1 MDGHRLH
8 DTGIYRQTGETMTA
22 VGLLPLVSL
31 LLICLTIYRWR
42 PCAGNQSGALFAF
55 VSGSTLWGAVL
66 AAATEVLS
74 FFEAL
79 TFPCLLS
86 FWTAAA
92 IVSAV
97 LCIRVQRKYPVPPGK
112 PWPRYSL
119 GEKLLLAA
127 ILAITATIGAIAFI
141 APPNTW
147 DSMYYHMPRVL
158 YWMQN
163 RTVEF
168 YPTHFSSQNQLAP
181 GAEYIVMHLQLL
193 SGSDRLA
200 NFVQWY
206 AFIGCM
212 VASAFLCLRF
222 GLGRT
227 AALFSALFIAT
238 IPMGILEA
246 SSTYV
251 DYVLA
256 FWIMSF
262 ACFTLQPEEPGRADA
277 LSRFLPGLTLG
288 LAILTKATAYLYAL
302 PFVMLYAILQ
312 FRKRR
317 FAAATPLAVC
327 AALTLLLNA
336 SFYARCYELC
346 GNPLG
351 ITQPIVDSEKNING
365 SVVNETFAPKAILS
379 NLIRNT
385 ATHFHVT
392 PSVTVNLA
400 VENAVVQLH
409 EFLGMDVNDRRTTWS
424 TQMFRAPG
432 DANKRVLKDPG
443 ARRSY
448 RSDEGISNPLH
459 FLMIVLSLAM
469 ILGRKSLRE
478 RQGLLL
484 YALCCVAGFFLFCAY
499 LKWQPFHSRLHTP
512 FFVLSAP
519 FVAAALFNVKES
531 RWGMIGRALSMIVL
545 TGMAVPT
552 LLYSCERPLLGEHS
566 MLPKQ
571 RNERY
576 FWFPHRKEPFTNA
589 QQFLKDRKLSAVGF
603 VGADWEYPM
612 MVLLR
617 EDHPDVRFL
626 SVNVTDH
633 SKMKYELKRFRDF
646 RPDAIISLR
655 WSNKKKIESEIV
667 HKGRVFQLRSKEGHI
682 GVFLP
687 ANEPEQK

>member
-1 MDGHRLH
+1 
-8 DTGIYRQTGETMTA
+8 MTI

-31 LLICLTIYRWR
+31 LFTCLTMYRWR
-42 PCAGNQSGALFAF
+42 LAAGDPDSRLYAF
-55 VSGSTLWGAVL
+55 LGGSTLWGTLLVV
-66 AAATEVLS
+66 ATETLS
-74 FFEAL
+74 LFEGI
-79 TFPCLLS
+79 TFSSLLV
-86 FWTAAA
+86 FWTVAGIGSAALYVA
-92 IVSAV
+92 T
-97 LCIRVQRKYPVPPGK
+97 LRKCPPQ
-112 PWPRYSL
+112 PRQPGARFSF
-119 GEKLLLAA
+119 GQILLLIA
-127 ILAITATIGAIAFI
+127 ILAITATIGSIAFI
-141 APPNTW
+141 GPPNTW
-147 DSMYYHMPRVL
+147 DSMDYHMPRVL
-158 YWMQN
+158 YWIQN
-163 RTVEF
+163 QTVEF
-168 YPTHFSSQNQLAP
+168 YPTHFTSQNQLAP

-206 AFIGCM
+206 ALIGCM

-227 AALFSALFIAT
+227 AALCSALFIAT

-251 DYVLA
+251 DYVVT

-262 ACFTLQPEEPGRADA
+262 ACFTLRPEERDRADA
-277 LSRFLPGLTLG
+277 VSRLLPGLALG
-288 LAILTKATAYLYAL
+288 LAIFTKATAYLYAA
-302 PFVMLYAILQ
+302 PFVMWFAILEI
-312 FRKRR
+312 RRHR
-317 FAAATPLAVC
+317 FAAATPLVAC
-327 AALTLLLNA
+327 AALTLLINT
-336 SFYARCYELC
+336 SYYARCYKLC

-351 ITQPIVDSEKNING
+351 ITETIVDSEKKING

-379 NLIRNT
+379 NIIRNT
-385 ATHFHVT
+385 ATHFHIT

-400 VENAVVQLH
+400 VENAVIRLH
-409 EFLGMDVNDRRTTWS
+409 RFLGMDVNDRRTTWA

-432 DANKRVLKDPG
+432 DANKKVSKDPG
-443 ARRSY
+443 ARRNY
-448 RSDEGISNPLH
+448 RSDEGVSNPLH
-459 FLMIVLSLAM
+459 FLMIVLSLVM
-469 ILGRKSLRE
+469 IFARSNLRKRE
-478 RQGLLL
+478 GLLL
-484 YALCCVAGFFLFCAY
+484 YALCCLAGFFLFCGY
-499 LKWQPFHSRLHTP
+499 LKWQPFHSRLHMS

-519 FVAAALFNVKES
+519 FVAVALFDVKDS
-531 RWGMIGRALSMIVL
+531 RLGMFGRALSMIVL

-571 RNERY
+571 RNGRY

-589 QQFLKDRKLSAVGF
+589 QQFLKDRKLGAVGF

>member
-1 MDGHRLH
+1 
-8 DTGIYRQTGETMTA
+8 MTA

-31 LLICLTIYRWR
+31 LFICLTIFRWR
-42 PCAGNQSGALFAF
+42 SVGGNPGSWPYAF
-55 VSGSTLWGAVL
+55 LSGSTLWGTLLV
-66 AAATEVLS
+66 AATEIFS

-79 TFPCLLS
+79 TFPCLLV
-86 FWTAAA
+86 FWTLAG

-97 LCIRVQRKYPVPPGK
+97 LYVRVRREYPVPPGEL
-112 PWPRYSL
+112 WPRFSL
-119 GEKLLLAA
+119 GQKFLLAA

-147 DSMYYHMPRVL
+147 DSMYYHMPKVL
-158 YWMQN
+158 YWIQN
-163 RTVEF
+163 QTVEF
-168 YPTHFSSQNQLAP
+168 YPSHFPSQNQLAP
-181 GAEYIVMHLQLL
+181 GAEYIIMHLQLL

-206 AFIGCM
+206 ALIGCM
-212 VASAFLCLRF
+212 VASVFLCRRF

-227 AALFSALFIAT
+227 AALCSALFIAT

-277 LSRFLPGLTLG
+277 LSRLLPGLTLG
-288 LAILTKATAYLYAL
+288 LAIFTKATAYLYAL
-302 PFVMLYAILQ
+302 PFVMLYAIQ
-312 FRKRR
+312 EFRKRR

-327 AALTLLLNA
+327 AALALLLNA

-351 ITQPIVDSEKNING
+351 ITATIVDSEKKING
-365 SVVNETFAPKAILS
+365 SVVNETFTPKAILS

-392 PSVTVNLA
+392 PSVTVNRA
-400 VENAVVQLH
+400 VESAVIRLH
-409 EFLGMDVNDRRTTWS
+409 EFFGMDVNDRRTTWS

-432 DANKRVLKDPG
+432 DANNRVLKDPG

-478 RQGLLL
+478 KPGLLL
-484 YALCCVAGFFLFCAY
+484 YALCCVAGFLLFSAV

-519 FVAAALFNVKES
+519 FVAVALFHVKGS
-531 RWGMIGRALSMIVL
+531 RWGIIGRALIMILL
-545 TGMAVPT
+545 TGMAIPT

-576 FWFPHRKEPFTNA
+576 FWFPHRKEPYTQA
-589 QQFLKDRKLSAVGF
+589 QQFLKDRKLSAVGL
-603 VGADWEYPM
+603 VGADADWVYPM

-626 SVNVTDH
+626 EVNVTDH
-633 SKMKYELKRFRDF
+633 SKIKYELKRFRGF

-655 WSNKKKIESEIV
+655 RSNTKKIESEII
-667 HKGRVFQLRSKEGHI
+667 HNGRTFQLVSKEGHI

-687 ANEPEQK
+687 TNEQEQKGANP

>member
-1 MDGHRLH
+1 
-8 DTGIYRQTGETMTA
+8 MTA
-22 VGLLPLVSL
+22 VGLLPLISL
-31 LLICLTIYRWR
+31 LFFCLTIFRWR
-42 PCAGNQSGALFAF
+42 SAGGNPGSGQYAF
-55 VSGSTLWGAVL
+55 LSGSTLWCALLVI
-66 AAATEVLS
+66 ATETFS

-79 TFPCLLS
+79 TFPCLLV
-86 FWTAAA
+86 FWTSAG

-97 LCIRVQRKYPVPPGK
+97 LYIRVRREYPVPPGK
-112 PWPRYSL
+112 LWPRYSL
-119 GEKLLLAA
+119 GQKLLLAA

-147 DSMYYHMPRVL
+147 DSMYYHMPKVL
-158 YWMQN
+158 YWIQN
-163 RTVEF
+163 QTVEF

-206 AFIGCM
+206 ALIGCM
-212 VASAFLCLRF
+212 VASAFLCRRF
-222 GLGRT
+222 GLNRT
-227 AALFSALFIAT
+227 AALSSALFIAT

-251 DYVLA
+251 DYVLT
-256 FWIMSF
+256 FWIMGF

-277 LSRFLPGLTLG
+277 LSRLLPGLVLG
-288 LAILTKATAYLYAL
+288 LAILTKATAYVYAA
-302 PFVMLYAILQ
+302 PFVILYAILQ

-327 AALTLLLNA
+327 AALTLLMNA
-336 SFYARCYELC
+336 SFYARCYEMC

-351 ITQPIVDSEKNING
+351 ITETILDSEKNING
-365 SVVNETFAPKAILS
+365 SAVNETFAPKAILS

-392 PSVTVNLA
+392 PSLTVNLA
-400 VENAVVQLH
+400 VENAVVRLH
-409 EFLGMDVNDRRTTWS
+409 ELFGMDVNDRRTTWS

-432 DANKRVLKDPG
+432 DANKRVLKNPG
-443 ARRSY
+443 ERRNY
-448 RSDEGISNPLH
+448 RSDEGVSNPLH
-459 FLMIVLSLAM
+459 FLMIVLSTII
-469 ILGRKSLRE
+469 ILGRKSLRKRE
-478 RQGLLL
+478 ELLL
-484 YALCCVAGFFLFCAY
+484 YALCCVVGFFLFCGY
-499 LKWQPFHSRLHTP
+499 LKWQPFHSRLHMS

-519 FVAAALFNVKES
+519 FVAVALFNVKDS
-531 RWGMIGRALSMIVL
+531 HFGILGRALSMILL

-552 LLYSCERPLLGEHS
+552 LLFSCERPLFGEHS

-576 FWFPHRKEPFTNA
+576 FWFPHRKEPYTNA
-589 QQFLKDRKLSAVGF
+589 QQFLKDRKLSAVGL
-603 VGADWEYPM
+603 VGADADWVYPM
-612 MVLLR
+612 MALLR

-626 SVNVTDH
+626 DVNVTDH
-633 SKMKYELKRFRDF
+633 SKMKYDLKRFRDF

-655 WSNKKKIESEIV
+655 RSNKKKIESEIV
-667 HKGRVFQLRSKEGHI
+667 YKGRVFQLCSKEGHI

-687 ANEPEQK
+687 ANEQEEKGANP

>member
-1 MDGHRLH
+1 
-8 DTGIYRQTGETMTA
+8 MTA
-22 VGLLPLVSL
+22 AGLLPLVSL
-31 LLICLTIYRWR
+31 LLICLTIYRRR
-42 PCAGNQSGALFAF
+42 PCTGNQSGALFAF
-55 VSGSTLWGAVL
+55 MSGSTLWGAVL

-74 FFEAL
+74 FFGAL
-79 TFPCLLS
+79 TFSSLLS

-92 IVSAV
+92 IISAV
-97 LCIRVQRKYPVPPGK
+97 LWIRVRRKYPVPPGK
-112 PWPRYSL
+112 PEPRYSL
-119 GEKLLLAA
+119 GQKSLLAA
-127 ILAITATIGAIAFI
+127 IFAITATIGAIAFI
-141 APPNTW
+141 GPPNTW

-158 YWMQN
+158 YWIQN

-168 YPTHFSSQNQLAP
+168 YPTHFPSQNQLAP

-206 AFIGCM
+206 ALVGCM
-212 VASAFLCLRF
+212 VASAFLCARF

-227 AALFSALFIAT
+227 AALCSALFIAT

-251 DYVLA
+251 DYVLT

-262 ACFTLQPEEPGRADA
+262 ACFTARPEERSRADA
-277 LSRFLPGLTLG
+277 LSLLLPGLTLG
-288 LAILTKATAYLYAL
+288 LAVLTKATAYLYAAPFL
-302 PFVMLYAILQ
+302 VRFVMLEI
-312 FRKRR
+312 RR
-317 FAAATPLAVC
+317 RRLAAAYPLAAC

-336 SFYARCYELC
+336 PYYARCCKLC

-351 ITQPIVDSEKNING
+351 ITETIVDREKNING
-365 SVVNETFAPKAILS
+365 SVVNETCAPKAILS

-400 VENAVVQLH
+400 VEDAVTRLH
-409 EFLGMDVNDRRTTWS
+409 EFFRIDVNDRRTTWS
-424 TQMFRAPG
+424 TTMFRAPG
-432 DANKRVLKDPG
+432 NANKIVLKDPG

-478 RQGLLL
+478 KPGLLL
-484 YALCCVAGFFLFCAY
+484 YALCCVAGFLLFCAV

-519 FVAAALFNVKES
+519 FVAVALFNVKES
-531 RWGMIGRALSMIVL
+531 RRRMIGRALSLILL
-545 TGMAVPT
+545 TGMAVPI

-576 FWFPHRKEPFTNA
+576 FWFPHRKEPYTHA

-603 VGADWEYPM
+603 VGADADWEYPM
-612 MVLLR
+612 MVLLK

-626 SVNVTDH
+626 DVNVTDH
-633 SKMKYELKRFRDF
+633 SKIKYELKRFRDF

-655 WSNKKKIESEIV
+655 RSNTKKIESEIV
-667 HKGRVFQLRSKEGHI
+667 HKGRVFQLSSKEGHI

-687 ANEPEQK
+687 ANGQDQN